1 MYILWLYLYS
11 HRHHYQLHLH
21 QNQPV
26 GSAGGEDGAEDKT
39 VDVNGHVERGADE
52 IADAADQ

>member
-1 MYILWLYLYS
+1 MYILWLYS
-11 HRHHYQLHLH
+11 HRHHYQLHRH
-21 QNQPV
+21 QNHPV

-39 VDVNGHVERGADE
+39 EDVNGHVERGADE